1 MGGYPLFNGNYN
13 ETSVF
18 NYAWTWTWVQVGFQW
33 VVVGGSWAGGERGLP
48 VTPWHLQL
56 NARPSA

>member
-33 VVVGGSWAGGERGLP
+33 VVGGGWQLGRWGAWLAGHALAL
-48 VTPWHLQL
+48 TT
-56 NARPSA
+56 